1 MDITGSDK
9 LNLQSL
15 NIPDKLEKQRGLRKL
30 ESQRDEACWAYDQVS
45 RDVERKKDDLLDDI
59 GNRMKQRTEEERLF
73 VVRWS
78 V

>member
-1 MDITGSDK
+1 MDMTDPDK

-15 NIPDKLEKQRGLRKL
+15 NIPDKLEKQRELKKL
-30 ESQRDEACWAYDQVS
+30 ESQRDEAWWAYDQAS
-45 RDVERKKDDLLDDI
+45 RDVEKKKDDLLDDM